1 MWQNS
6 MIMETLD
13 YIEKLSRPGLWFVKS
28 SQPVVDISRFV
39 YEIAVELGQPVTIL
53 TSQQRGI
60 QNEVFSLIRKDC
72 LEKASDELE
81 HNWLEQELS
90 EYNVHGQ
97 FWYSE
102 EMNDY
107 VPHGA
112 FWSNYVQFDAD
123 GWLSLANCSFNIIL
137 VDDVSTLWWEDE
149 TDISRIIPL
158 VEQDAIEKGKTVFVM
173 TSSSNSHINET
184 YINNLLLL
192 NK

>member
-1 MWQNS
+1 
-6 MIMETLD
+6 MERID
-13 YIEKLSRPGLWFVKS
+13 VFEKIIRQGLWFVKS
-28 SQPVVDISRFV
+28 RQPVVDVSRFV

-53 TSQQRGI
+53 SSQKIEI
-60 QNEVFSLIRKDC
+60 QNEVFSQIRKYC

-90 EYNVHGQ
+90 EYNAHGQ
-97 FWYSE
+97 FWYPE

-137 VDDVSTLWWEDE
+137 VEDPSVLWWEDE
-149 TDISRIIPL
+149 TDLLRVIPL
-158 VEQDAIEKGKTVFVM
+158 VEQDAVEKGKVVFVM
-173 TSSSNSHINET
+173 ISSADSRINEA
-184 YINNLLLL
+184 YIKNRLLL

>member
-1 MWQNS
+1 MK
-6 MIMETLD
+6 TLD
-13 YIEKLSRPGLWFVKS
+13 YIEKIIKPRLWFVKS
-28 SQPVVDISRFV
+28 RQPVVDISRFV
-39 YEIAVELGQPVTIL
+39 YEIAVELGRPVTIL
-53 TSQQRGI
+53 SSQKREI

-81 HNWLEQELS
+81 HNWLEQELT
-90 EYNVHGQ
+90 EYNAHGQ
-97 FWYSE
+97 FWYPE

-137 VDDVSTLWWEDE
+137 VDNLSVLWWEDE
-149 TDISRIIPL
+149 SDLLRIIPL
-158 VEQDAIEKGKTVFVM
+158 VEQDALEKGKTIFVM
-173 TSSSNSHINET
+173 ISSADSRINEAN
-184 YINNLLLL
+184 INHRLLL

>member
-1 MWQNS
+1 MTIHPYQAT
-6 MIMETLD
+6 EKRKTLTT
-13 YIEKLSRPGLWFVKS
+13 G
-28 SQPVVDISRFV
+28 
-39 YEIAVELGQPVTIL
+39 G
-53 TSQQRGI
+53 
-60 QNEVFSLIRKDC
+60 EVFFLIKKDF

-97 FWYSE
+97 FWYPE

-173 TSSSNSHINET
+173 ISSSNSHINKT

>member
-1 MWQNS
+1 

-13 YIEKLSRPGLWFVKS
+13 YIEKIIKPGLWFVKS

-123 GWLSLANCSFNIIL
+123 GWLSLANCSFNTIL
-137 VDDVSTLWWEDE
+137 VDDLSVLWWEDE
-149 TDISRIIPL
+149 SDLSRIIPL
-158 VEQDAIEKGKTVFVM
+158 IENDALERGKTAFVM
-173 TSSSNSHINET
+173 ISSSDSRIKET
-184 YINNLLLL
+184 YINNRLLLI
-192 NK
+192 K

>member
-1 MWQNS
+1 
-6 MIMETLD
+6 MIMVTMD
-13 YIEKLSRPGLWFVKS
+13 YIKKINRPGLWFVKS
-28 SQPVVDISRFV
+28 SQQVLDISRFV

-53 TSQQRGI
+53 SSQQREI

-72 LEKASDELE
+72 LEKAADELE

-90 EYNVHGQ
+90 EYNSNGQ
-97 FWYSE
+97 FWYPE

-112 FWSNYVQFDAD
+112 FWSNYVQFEAD

-137 VDDVSTLWWEDE
+137 VEDLSTLWWEDE
-149 TDISRIIPL
+149 TNSSRIISL
-158 VEQDAIEKGKTVFVM
+158 VEKDAIEKGKSIFVM
-173 TSSSNSHINET
+173 ISSADSLINESCV
-184 YINNLLLL
+184 NNRLWL

>member
-1 MWQNS
+1 
-6 MIMETLD
+6 MIMVTMD
-13 YIEKLSRPGLWFVKS
+13 YIEKIIKPGLWFVKS
-28 SQPVVDISRFV
+28 RQPVVDISRFV
-39 YEIAVELGQPVTIL
+39 YEIAVELGRPVTIL
-53 TSQQRGI
+53 SSQKREI

-90 EYNVHGQ
+90 EYNAHGQ
-97 FWYSE
+97 FWYPE

-137 VDDVSTLWWEDE
+137 VEDPSVLWWEDE
-149 TDISRIIPL
+149 TDLLRVIPL
-158 VEQDAIEKGKTVFVM
+158 VEQDAVEKGKVVFVM
-173 TSSSNSHINET
+173 ISSADSRINEA
-184 YINNLLLL
+184 YIKNRLLL

>member
-1 MWQNS
+1 
-6 MIMETLD
+6 MIMKTLD
-13 YIEKLSRPGLWFVKS
+13 YIEKIIKPGLWFVKS
-28 SQPVVDISRFV
+28 SQPVVDISKFV
-39 YEIAVELGQPVTIL
+39 YEIAVELGRPVTIL
-53 TSQQRGI
+53 SSQKREI

-72 LEKASDELE
+72 LEKTSDELE

-90 EYNVHGQ
+90 EYNAHGQ
-97 FWYSE
+97 FWYPE

-137 VDDVSTLWWEDE
+137 VDAPSVLWWEDE

-158 VEQDAIEKGKTVFVM
+158 IEKDAIEKGKAIFVLI
-173 TSSSNSHINET
+173 SSADSRIDET
-184 YINNLLLL
+184 YINNRLLL